1 MSTKESSAEK
11 AGQDAVASLNKR
23 TGRNMPQAVATGALL
38 VILILACILIRIDAF
53 IYLIVVFMTL
63 GLWELRVDFA
73 TVGLHIPVVELWVC
87 SAATMLAS
95 FYASDHVAVMTAGV
109 LTTALVGALATTR
122 EHHLGGRLVKAVDA
136 KLSGK
141 NADTMA
147 DASYDDDTV
156 SSSSNTV
163 ANVGVTILTVVYVTL
178 LACLITLPISIGGH
192 PAAHAFM
199 VIFLPAL
206 SDIGGLLFG
215 SLFGK
220 HKISP
225 RISPSKSLEG
235 LVGSML
241 CCLIGALV
249 IFASTYPV
257 AQWGQIWWVALV
269 MGVMVG
275 VTGTVGDLSA
285 SLIKRD
291 LGIKDMGH
299 LLKGHGGVLDRVDSI
314 LMSAPFI
321 TLVLLV
327 TGL

>member
-109 LTTALVGALATTR
+109 LTTALVGALAATR

-156 SSSSNTV
+156 SSISNTV

-178 LACLITLPISIGGH
+178 LACLITLPISLGGH

>member
-11 AGQDAVASLNKR
+11 AGQDAVATLNKR

-38 VILILACILIRIDAF
+38 VVIILACILVRIDAF
-53 IYLIVVFMTL
+53 IYLIVIFMTL

-73 TVGLHIPVVELWVC
+73 TAGLHIPVVELWIC

-95 FYASDHVAVMTAGV
+95 FYAPDHVAVMTAGV
-109 LTTALVGALATTR
+109 LVTALVGALAATR
-122 EHHLGGRLVKAVDA
+122 NHRLGGRLVKAVNA

-141 NADTMA
+141 DAQTMA
-147 DASYDDDTV
+147 DASYGTADGEPR
-156 SSSSNTV
+156 SSSL
-163 ANVGVTILTVVYVTL
+163 ANVGVTLLTVVYITL
-178 LACLITLPISIGGH
+178 LACLITLPTTFGGH

-215 SLFGK
+215 SRFGK

-225 RISPSKSLEG
+225 RISPGKSLEG
-235 LVGSML
+235 LAGSML

-249 IFASTYPV
+249 IFAATYPM
-257 AQWGQIWWVALV
+257 ADWGRIWWVALL
-269 MGVMVG
+269 MGIMVG
-275 VTGTVGDLSA
+275 ATGTLGDLSA

-314 LMSAPFI
+314 LMSAPLI
-321 TLVLLV
+321 TLVLLI